1 MSVKRKSRTNCM
13 VDSLCW
19 MKMKR
24 RKSTFHHNINDAISF
39 EDLAQLNDFPPY
51 SNLVAGFIS
60 NIRRFDVPPR
70 RFDIPPHK
78 FDFTWFVCLYIE
90 YVHEYVQGA

>member
-39 EDLAQLNDFPPY
+39 EDLILRLRDRSRLATKSRDSSFFYHTFAVSRLASTPLPHLYKDLNE
-51 SNLVAGFIS
+51 
-60 NIRRFDVPPR
+60 
-70 RFDIPPHK
+70 
-78 FDFTWFVCLYIE
+78 VC
-90 YVHEYVQGA
+90 VDDNK